1 MSYHFNVN
9 YLSTCNEVVNEAIQ
23 RFNHDQCDSKLFI
36 LKVTGQE
43 EYLFGN
49 YSLIQYKVGS
59 KELKLYQKY

>member
-1 MSYHFNVN
+1 M
-9 YLSTCNEVVNEAIQ
+9 VNEAIQ